1 MCPHFAHENPPPK
14 VTDLAT
20 PTIFPCRDN
29 QTSADAHSSQFGL
42 QGGKGGACTNAMML
56 ALDKDPSQTWVELLT
71 NMRENL
77 RTCGRGM
84 FSQIPQLCSS
94 RPIKMDVRLI
104 SLDSFYTRVAIACA
118 RPSLDLRLSSYY
130 DRFLLN

>member
-1 MCPHFAHENPPPK
+1 
-14 VTDLAT
+14 
-20 PTIFPCRDN
+20 
-29 QTSADAHSSQFGL
+29 
-42 QGGKGGACTNAMML
+42 MML